1 MARYLTKASVAICV
15 MLGGTALAASGPA
28 DGAVAAALKA
38 RLPKTEVAKIDC
50 KAINGLCE
58 VTAGKSLFYV
68 DKSARYLIVGHVFD
82 METRQDL
89 TSARL
94 LEINP
99 EALLGGASQR
109 ASAEESDPDA
119 LASATAGTAAAHD
132 YPIPKA
138 APRAGSGQ
146 GLEDGQKVSL
156 ASLPASGAI
165 NWGNGGSKVTIF
177 TDFHCGYCRA
187 LSNALETMNVTVV
200 ERPISVLG
208 TRAIS
213 NRVYCA
219 KDRVR
224 ALRTAYAGEVPPA
237 ASCDTSGLDANE
249 RFARENGFTGTP
261 VIVRS
266 DGAVLHGYR
275 PKEFLVAWLKGAKS

>member
-1 MARYLTKASVAICV
+1 MARYLWTKAAAG
-15 MLGGTALAASGPA
+15 LGVVLAGAALAASGSA

-38 RLPKTEVAKIDC
+38 RLPKTEVLKIDC
-50 KAINGLCE
+50 KAIDGLCE

-68 DKSARYLIVGHVFD
+68 DKSARYLIVGHVYD

-99 EALLGGASQR
+99 EALLGAGSQR
-109 ASAEESDPDA
+109 ADADGDAQA
-119 LASATAGTAAAHD
+119 LASAQVGRTLGRD
-132 YPIPKA
+132 YPMPKA
-138 APRAGSGQ
+138 APSAGAGVERS
-146 GLEDGQKVSL
+146 VSL
-156 ASLPASGAI
+156 ASLPAAGAI
-165 NWGNGGSKVTIF
+165 QWGSGGPKVTVF
-177 TDFHCGYCRA
+177 TDFRCGYCRA
-187 LSNALETMNVTVV
+187 LTNALETMSVTVV

-208 TRAIS
+208 TRALT

-224 ALRTAYAGEVPPA
+224 ALHAAYAGEVPPEA
-237 ASCDTSGLDANE
+237 KCDTSGLDANE
-249 RFARENGFTGTP
+249 GFARANGFTGTP

-266 DGAVLHGYR
+266 DGVVLHGYR

>member
-1 MARYLTKASVAICV
+1 MARTLTKASVAICV
-15 MLGGTALAASGPA
+15 VLGGTALAASGPA

-38 RLPKTEVAKIDC
+38 RLPKTEVEKVDC

-68 DKSARYLIVGHVFD
+68 DKSARYLIVGHVYD
-82 METRQDL
+82 MQTRQDL

-94 LEINP
+94 LEIDP
-99 EALLGGASQR
+99 QALLGGAPQR
-109 ASAEESDPDA
+109 ASSEESDPEA
-119 LASATAGTAAAHD
+119 LASATSGTVAAHD
-132 YPIPKA
+132 YPMPKA
-138 APRAGSGQ
+138 APRVGSGQ
-146 GLEDGQKVSL
+146 ELEDGQKVSL

-165 NWGNGGSKVTIF
+165 NWGSGGSKVTIF

-219 KDRVR
+219 RDRVR
-224 ALRTAYAGEVPPA
+224 ALRSAYAGEVPPEA
-237 ASCDTSGLDANE
+237 TCDTSGLDANE
-249 RFARENGFTGTP
+249 RFARDNGFTGTP